1 MLKKET
7 SKKLQHLISSN
18 WLSNGKRK
26 RKLRNEQHMRLKEKH
41 HLRKLRNKEENLLR
55 LRLMEQN
62 FHRNK

>member
-7 SKKLQHLISSN
+7 TKRLRLLISSN

-26 RKLRNEQHMRLKEKH
+26 KKLRNEQHMRPKGKH
-41 HLRKLRNKEENLLR
+41 HLRKLKNKEENLLR
-55 LRLMEQN
+55 LRVMVPN